1 MFSIQSNSNQ
11 PIFEQIIEQVGKF
24 IALGVLKPNDQ
35 LPTVRSLAKDLGI
48 NPNTVAKAYH
58 ECEMNGLIIS
68 QAGVGF
74 FVSDSQEDNPI
85 VTQAYE
91 TFLLSY
97 KNLIELGETEESILN
112 YLERYK
118 Q

>member
-1 MFSIQSNSNQ
+1 MFSIQSKSSQ

-24 IALGVLKPNDQ
+24 IALGILKPDDQ

-58 ECEMNGLIIS
+58 ECEMKGLIVS

-74 FVSDSQEDNPI
+74 FVNKEQQENPI
-85 VTQAYE
+85 VTQAYDI
-91 TFLLSY
+91 FLSSY
-97 KNLIELGETEESILN
+97 HNLIDLGESEKNILN